1 MKSQSNSDFE
11 LTRRQRKEGYTTEK
25 ENLEESPLKKAII
38 AAMIGVGGI
47 GAYKS
52 GMLKKPISKLIEFAG
67 DYQSLSPAVGTA
79 FKSWAGEETKFQ
91 NSVLRKKFRHTI
103 SDAFTENK
111 PIEKYVSSVLEDTE
125 KDLKYLKKTTKKYV
139 EKRMKKNMKG
149 ELSSLATTELSYNI
163 GKMNEIAERFDNRS
177 ARKAKDIMTKDFLK
191 NFTVSAEESAKK
203 MKRTGYRTATIDDM
217 FEVGRAD
224 NGKLYLMNKHD
235 NFMFDIKTRKNLAI
249 FLNETKAVD
258 SNGKYILNKKNIPK
272 SIFETG
278 DYKNIMVDKNLVINE
293 FGEVADMRQNIKDI
307 NSFLRDAANEFKI
320 PFVGINP
327 LKFFGVGRAGVRE
340 QMFETLHPNTVQPSV
355 TGLTG
360 RQKLKDLKEFGN
372 KRLLFSNGTAYKFN
386 SDLQDFEKV
395 ADGLTLREYNHRNN
409 IDSKLNDFRKMSGI
423 ELRKYEEY
431 TKEDGAFKYYKGK
444 LSKFLDLGRQD
455 SKSNKYEE
463 SLINS
468 ISPNN
473 IIEKASDKL
482 FSKLNFTKPNVDD
495 IEIYSAFGEIGDD
508 WERNEKLY
516 VALKKHIRWKDVMD
530 PLNNTTIKEYFAQF
544 FKGRKDVSNITE
556 STLATYHL
564 FERMNQAFKP
574 FGIALGSDSM
584 GSTKDIISGLLLKR
598 LLPVYMVGQGIEYMT
613 YLSERDDGDGG
624 TTNIKKGVANVVK
637 DINLGVT
644 KVKDATGITSL
655 FKGLKD
661 SMPGYESFSEL
672 PLIKN
677 LGLDR
682 TYEEQKEWYNSG
694 MEAIRKGRYWDLGNC
709 VVPWQ
714 EIQTGYG
721 EITLANN
728 ININDNVITHEGI
741 LRKVLEVVTRYMKT
755 NEKAL
760 TIETHTTFLTN
771 TTTDNHPYYAVKKK
785 RCPSSSN
792 DDCRP
797 DRKSKECDKC
807 RYKACNLRY
816 EWNPEWIYAR
826 DLEKGDYLA
835 YPRIKIK
842 NEYKYI
848 NGKLADY
855 DLGYLLGIYLAEGN
869 IHTWHKNGNVYG
881 IELALNSSEIEIANN
896 IKNILD
902 KYFPNTNTNIYD
914 YKDGTKRIRVR
925 NLSNEVAEWF
935 RNTLYNDNKEKTFV
949 KDIYKYNESFIKAVI
964 TGLIDGDGHYQFAK
978 NSFSLHY
985 TSSRIEYVIML
996 RNILFTFGIPNSLV
1010 KHDYKDKDGS
1020 VKYEGYR
1027 ICVTGDAAIEL
1038 NNILKLYKTKNNN
1051 YNKRNIVSKYT
1062 VVDDNYVYI
1071 RIKDIYDSGYN
1082 GIVYD
1087 YRIEQSHSFCSLSS
1101 IMHNTAFIGGKISHF
1116 EPNWYRRTIGDA
1128 DFSENKYGSRKE
1140 YFENTWYPNPV
1151 NPFAPIKHF
1160 ITDKY
1165 HYEEKH
1171 YYDRPYL
1178 LTSPEFEN
1186 VPLVGPVLS
1195 STVGRV
1201 IKPQVKMH
1209 EEYWNSPKGTNSL
1222 KQDSYIMDY
1231 NTDERGNENV
1241 LNDSELITNNNIE
1254 NVSTGN
1260 SNILNIKPKGS
1271 TLGVV
1276 GQNLSDDGKEI
1287 YVTNS
1292 GNIGFIDINRDN
1304 YTKIKRELKT
1314 KSPKSML
1321 SINNAPNREPIYNLL
1336 GRNEDGELV
1345 NQNGDVIINPNELK
1359 NSLKDQYMDS
1369 TNVLGLYGFLA
1380 NSFVTGNLGEDQ
1392 DVIDTPSY
1400 AFSYNK
1406 EFWDANMGGLG
1417 GDISEIF
1424 RRFVQKRRTDVDYYN
1439 PIRNTQPDW
1448 MPGSNYFQDY
1458 KHGDPFSKISNG
1470 ELRLAG
1476 TPYEKIWGI
1485 KDPLELRIGSSFLG
1499 KTKDEIVDHFLQND
1513 TITDEGLVD
1522 IVETGTKMH
1531 EEIEQEWLKDGF
1543 ALEVEGRIEDE
1554 ENKILGFYDAKVVD
1568 PTAKTGVGIVDI
1580 KTISDKGFNQIVET
1594 GEAKDL
1600 HRRQVNYYLW
1610 ATGNDKGYVHYV
1622 NRDDPNKRYT
1632 VGFDYDE
1639 DMLEDSLNNV
1649 KDARNEVLQRYY
1661 NNEISRG
1668 DLYKP
1673 IDRYRILADVAPW
1686 SQEFTEMQNVLRA
1699 SGMDETTKREYDEI
1713 NERVKV
1719 QKKAHNTYEYRYRYA
1734 DVSSVNAKIT
1744 KVKGNQFYTDYGGEE
1759 RAIKFAGINL
1769 GVVGNAEEK
1778 KRIESI
1784 SSNIK
1789 EGASVQLLVDEDSI
1803 RRDKSKSIKAVVI
1816 DSKGTNLNKEFLKQ
1830 GVAEEDKDDWSAP
1843 SVHARYS
1850 KTQIAFGS
1858 IWERFAHMDTPFHT
1872 KFLQVR
1878 SATEDY
1884 KRREVYGV
1892 DFARW
1897 QEPIEDF
1904 LKPAVYS
1911 AIERPTGLLF
1921 GALLGSLFGKKKF
1934 GKYAGAIAGMGAV
1947 LVGKG
1952 VVRAKEAITG
1962 EKWIPEPVRK
1972 ERELVEYMDVLK
1984 YVKNQNLYNHYKKR
1998 ALDEEGFDVDEY
2010 EKNIQEEA
2018 DKREHITNSLKKGK
2032 KFIKEDYEEANE
2044 KKKNYEENKKPTK
2057 HEKTGNEFL
2066 DKILNTKYEISKFL
2080 YDFRL
2085 NRLTEKAREKREDF
2099 REVNK
2104 KINGVESYRNID
2116 MLPEL
2121 ATKALEYKEK
2131 AEKTMYGYDVGEPL
2145 TNILAALPKIDRDR
2159 INDFINAPE
2168 EEREELLEIAPDYV
2182 KRVLQSS
2189 WGLEV
2194 DEKPSL
2200 EEYFKRHQLP
2210 DESWEGWQEDV
2221 DLESI
2226 KVKMINKEGLDYSD
2240 FNVWD
2245 DDVERADMLEDIPLP
2260 TVNFRNNAINIKNR
2274 LNTLL
2279 NDIGIQDVKIDYT
2292 FSSSN
2297 ANVDLNIQHSS
2308 RDQVEEKI
2316 NNQKFL

>member
-694 MEAIRKGRYWDLGNC
+694 MEAIRKGRYWDLGN
-709 VVPWQ
+709 
-714 EIQTGYG
+714 
-721 EITLANN
+721 
-728 ININDNVITHEGI
+728 
-741 LRKVLEVVTRYMKT
+741 
-755 NEKAL
+755 
-760 TIETHTTFLTN
+760 
-771 TTTDNHPYYAVKKK
+771 
-785 RCPSSSN
+785 
-792 DDCRP
+792 
-797 DRKSKECDKC
+797 
-807 RYKACNLRY
+807 
-816 EWNPEWIYAR
+816 
-826 DLEKGDYLA
+826 
-835 YPRIKIK
+835 
-842 NEYKYI
+842 
-848 NGKLADY
+848 
-855 DLGYLLGIYLAEGN
+855 
-869 IHTWHKNGNVYG
+869 
-881 IELALNSSEIEIANN
+881 
-896 IKNILD
+896 
-902 KYFPNTNTNIYD
+902 
-914 YKDGTKRIRVR
+914 
-925 NLSNEVAEWF
+925 
-935 RNTLYNDNKEKTFV
+935 
-949 KDIYKYNESFIKAVI
+949 
-964 TGLIDGDGHYQFAK
+964 
-978 NSFSLHY
+978 
-985 TSSRIEYVIML
+985 
-996 RNILFTFGIPNSLV
+996 
-1010 KHDYKDKDGS
+1010 
-1020 VKYEGYR
+1020 
-1027 ICVTGDAAIEL
+1027 
-1038 NNILKLYKTKNNN
+1038 
-1051 YNKRNIVSKYT
+1051 
-1062 VVDDNYVYI
+1062 
-1071 RIKDIYDSGYN
+1071 
-1082 GIVYD
+1082 
-1087 YRIEQSHSFCSLSS
+1087 
-1101 IMHNTAFIGGKISHF
+1101 TAFIGGKVT
-1116 EPNWYRRTIGDA
+1116 EYQPNWYRKIQGDA

-1439 PIRNTQPDW
+1439 PVRNTQPDW
-1448 MPGSNYFQDY
+1448 MPGGNYFQDY

-1632 VGFDYDE
+1632 VGFNYDE

-1789 EGASVQLLVDEDSI
+1789 EGANVQLLVDEDSI

>member
-1 MKSQSNSDFE
+1 MKSQSNSDFK
-11 LTRRQRKEGYTTEK
+11 LTRRQRKEGYTTER

-79 FKSWAGEETKFQ
+79 FKSWTGEEVKYQ
-91 NSVLRKKFRHTI
+91 NSILRKKFRHTI
-103 SDAFTENK
+103 SDAFKENK
-111 PIEKYVSSVLEDTE
+111 PLGDYVESVFKDTG

-139 EKRMKKNMKG
+139 EKRKKKNMKG
-149 ELSSLATTELSYNI
+149 EINPLDAIELSFNI
-163 GKMNEIAERFDNRS
+163 NKMDNVAKRFDNRS

-217 FEVGRAD
+217 FEVNRAKNGR
-224 NGKLYLMNKHD
+224 LYLLNKHD
-235 NFMFDIKTRKNLAI
+235 DYIFDRRTRDRIAT

-293 FGEVADMRQNIKDI
+293 FGEIADMRQNMKDI
-307 NSFLRDAANEFKI
+307 SSFFRDAANEFKI

-327 LKFFGVGRAGVRE
+327 LKFFGVGEAGLKE
-340 QMFETLHPNTVQPSV
+340 EIFETLHPNTVQPSV
-355 TGLTG
+355 TGVAG
-360 RQKLKDLKEFGN
+360 RHKLKDLKEFGN
-372 KRLLFSNGTAYKFN
+372 KRLLFSNGTAYRFN
-386 SDLQDFEKV
+386 TDLQDFEKV
-395 ADGLTLREYNHRNN
+395 ADGLTLREYYDGSKV
-409 IDSKLNDFRKMSGI
+409 DSKLNDFRKMAGI

-431 TKEDGAFKYYKGK
+431 TPEDGAFKYYKGK
-444 LSKFLDLGRQD
+444 ISKFLDIGRQD

-463 SLINS
+463 SIINA

-482 FSKLNFTKPNVDD
+482 FSKLNLTKPNVDD
-495 IEIYSAFGEIGDD
+495 IEIYSAFGEVGDD
-508 WERNEKLY
+508 WKRHEKLY

-530 PLNNTTIKEYFAQF
+530 PLNNVTIKEYFSQF

-598 LLPVYMVGQGIEYMT
+598 LLPVYMVGQGIEYIT
-613 YLSERDDGDGG
+613 YLSERDDGEGG
-624 TTNIKKGVANVVK
+624 TDNIKKDVADVVK
-637 DINLGVT
+637 NINLGVT
-644 KVKDATGITSL
+644 KVKDATGITDV
-655 FKGLKD
+655 FKSLKD
-661 SMPGYESFSEL
+661 SMPGYESLSEL

-694 MEAIRKGRYWDLGNC
+694 MEAIRKGRYWDLGN
-709 VVPWQ
+709 
-714 EIQTGYG
+714 
-721 EITLANN
+721 
-728 ININDNVITHEGI
+728 
-741 LRKVLEVVTRYMKT
+741 
-755 NEKAL
+755 
-760 TIETHTTFLTN
+760 
-771 TTTDNHPYYAVKKK
+771 
-785 RCPSSSN
+785 
-792 DDCRP
+792 
-797 DRKSKECDKC
+797 
-807 RYKACNLRY
+807 
-816 EWNPEWIYAR
+816 
-826 DLEKGDYLA
+826 
-835 YPRIKIK
+835 
-842 NEYKYI
+842 
-848 NGKLADY
+848 
-855 DLGYLLGIYLAEGN
+855 
-869 IHTWHKNGNVYG
+869 
-881 IELALNSSEIEIANN
+881 
-896 IKNILD
+896 
-902 KYFPNTNTNIYD
+902 
-914 YKDGTKRIRVR
+914 
-925 NLSNEVAEWF
+925 
-935 RNTLYNDNKEKTFV
+935 
-949 KDIYKYNESFIKAVI
+949 
-964 TGLIDGDGHYQFAK
+964 
-978 NSFSLHY
+978 
-985 TSSRIEYVIML
+985 
-996 RNILFTFGIPNSLV
+996 
-1010 KHDYKDKDGS
+1010 
-1020 VKYEGYR
+1020 
-1027 ICVTGDAAIEL
+1027 
-1038 NNILKLYKTKNNN
+1038 
-1051 YNKRNIVSKYT
+1051 
-1062 VVDDNYVYI
+1062 
-1071 RIKDIYDSGYN
+1071 
-1082 GIVYD
+1082 
-1087 YRIEQSHSFCSLSS
+1087 
-1101 IMHNTAFIGGKISHF
+1101 TAFIGGKVT
-1116 EPNWYRRTIGDA
+1116 EYQPNWYRKIQGDA

-1195 STVGRV
+1195 STIGRV

-1231 NTDERGNENV
+1231 NTDARGNENV

-1260 SNILNIKPKGS
+1260 SNILNIEPKGS

-1304 YTKIKRELKT
+1304 YTNIKRELKT

-1345 NQNGDVIINPNELK
+1345 NQNDEVIINPNELK
-1359 NSLKDQYMDS
+1359 NSLKDQYMDT

-1380 NSFVTGNLGEDQ
+1380 NSFVTGSLGEDQ
-1392 DVIDTPSY
+1392 DIIDTPSY

-1448 MPGSNYFQDY
+1448 MPGGNYFQDY

-1543 ALEVEGRIEDE
+1543 ALEVEGKIEDE
-1554 ENKILGFYDAKVVD
+1554 ENKILGFYDAKVID
-1568 PTAKTGVGIVDI
+1568 PTAKNGVGIVDI

-1686 SQEFTEMQNVLRA
+1686 SQEFSEMQNVLRA
-1699 SGMDETTKREYDEI
+1699 SGMDENTKREYDEI

-1778 KRIESI
+1778 NRIESI

-1858 IWERFAHMDTPFHT
+1858 MWERFAHMNTPFHT

-1952 VVRAKEAITG
+1952 VVHAKEAITG

-1984 YVKNQNLYNHYKKR
+1984 YIKNQNLYNHYKKR

-2010 EKNIQEEA
+2010 EKNVQEEA

-2168 EEREELLEIAPDYV
+2168 AERKELLEIAPNYV

-2200 EEYFKRHQLP
+2200 EEYFKTHQLP
-2210 DESWEGWQEDV
+2210 DEDWEGWQEDV

-2297 ANVDLNIQHSS
+2297 ASVDLNIQHSN

-2316 NNQKFL
+2316 NSQKFL